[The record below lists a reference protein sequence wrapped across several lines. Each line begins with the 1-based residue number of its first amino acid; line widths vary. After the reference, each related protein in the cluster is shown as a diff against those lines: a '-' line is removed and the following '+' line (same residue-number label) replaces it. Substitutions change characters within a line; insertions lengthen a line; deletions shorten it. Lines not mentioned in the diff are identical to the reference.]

1 MKWKTLNDPPPT
13 HTKNVGRVP
22 IVTQLL
28 RKTWLYINE
37 KIYRKIIHLANKI
50 HAFLNLREC
59 LDKVRH
65 IC

>member
-1 MKWKTLNDPPPT
+1 MKWKTLNEPPPPPKAGT
-13 HTKNVGRVP
+13 VP

-50 HAFLNLREC
+50 HAFLNLREY